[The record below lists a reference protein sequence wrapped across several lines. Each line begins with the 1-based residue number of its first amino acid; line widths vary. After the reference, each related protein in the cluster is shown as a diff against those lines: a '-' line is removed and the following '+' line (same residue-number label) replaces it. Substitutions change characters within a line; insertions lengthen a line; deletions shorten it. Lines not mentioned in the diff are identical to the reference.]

1 MTIITPVIEKLILQ
15 ASAKALASYND
26 GDINVV
32 PVSTVKIVDDTIWL
46 VDYFMEKTAANI
58 KKNPHVS
65 LVCRKD
71 MIGYQI
77 KGIVLYLESGELFDT
92 ACEWIKPIHPDRTV
106 KGLIVLKPAGVFDIA
121 PAKDTAQEMEKALQ

>member
-1 MTIITPVIEKLILQ
+1 MPIITPVIEELVLQ

-32 PVSTVKIVDDTIWL
+32 PVSTVKVVDDTIWL

-58 KKNPHVS
+58 KKNPQIS

-77 KGIVLYLESGELFDT
+77 KGIATYLSSGKLFDQ
-92 ACEWIKPIHPDRTV
+92 ACERIKPIHPDRIV
-106 KGLIVLKPAGVFDIA
+106 K
-121 PAKDTAQEMEKALQ
+121 